1 LNIEVNNKNEKILEL
16 LEQIEDLK
24 IFVFGRVKAV
34 ELLQGQI

>member
-1 LNIEVNNKNEKILEL
+1 